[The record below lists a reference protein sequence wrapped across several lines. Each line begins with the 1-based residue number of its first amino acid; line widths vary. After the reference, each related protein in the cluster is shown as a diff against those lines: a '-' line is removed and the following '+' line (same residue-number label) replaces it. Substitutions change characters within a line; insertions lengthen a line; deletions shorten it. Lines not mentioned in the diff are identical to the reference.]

1 MRATAMALAAVA
13 MLATTACTPAMGP
26 TAMNQPTPRPAK
38 AVQVKVT
45 VRNNKDDAVNVYAL
59 VNGTYKHIMT
69 VPAME
74 TFNTNVQANTA
85 VGLRLLVDP
94 VGSNNAF
101 FTNRI
106 LVGPGQGID
115 ITVATSL
122 QQSSW
127 AVD

>member
-1 MRATAMALAAVA
+1 MRATAMALAA
-13 MLATTACTPAMGP
+13 LAVLGTTACTPAMGA
-26 TAMNQPTPRPAK
+26 TAMNQPTPRAAK
-38 AVQVKVT
+38 VVPVKVT

-74 TFNTNVQANTA
+74 TFNMNVQANTA

-94 VGSNNAF
+94 VGSTNAF
-101 FTNRI
+101 FTNKI
-106 LVGPGQGID
+106 LVEQGQGID
-115 ITVATSL
+115 ITVAKSL
-122 QQSSW
+122 QQSTW

>member
-1 MRATAMALAAVA
+1 MRATAMALAA
-13 MLATTACTPAMGP
+13 LAVLGTTACTPAMAP
-26 TAMNQPTPRPAK
+26 NAMNQPTPRVAK
-38 AVQVKVT
+38 VVPVKVT

-74 TFNTNVQANTA
+74 TFNANVQANTA
-85 VGLRLLVDP
+85 VGMRLLVDP
-94 VGSNNAF
+94 VGSTNAF
-101 FTNRI
+101 FTSNI
-106 LVGPGQGID
+106 LIEPGQGID